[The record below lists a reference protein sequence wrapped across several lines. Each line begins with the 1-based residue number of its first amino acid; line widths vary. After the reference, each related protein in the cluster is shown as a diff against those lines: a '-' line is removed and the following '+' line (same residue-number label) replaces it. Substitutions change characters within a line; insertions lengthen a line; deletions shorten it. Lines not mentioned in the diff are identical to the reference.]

1 MEQLGIKMQEIS
13 SKGRG
18 SPRNRHLT
26 VVNYSNGAQ
35 DLARSSLAAELNG
48 KHVGLHSVHCL
59 T

>member
-1 MEQLGIKMQEIS
+1 MEQLGIKMEEIS

-26 VVNYSNGAQ
+26 VVNYSNGVQ
-35 DLARSSLAAELNG
+35 DLAPISLAAELNR
-48 KHVGLHSVHCL
+48 KHVGLPRVHCL